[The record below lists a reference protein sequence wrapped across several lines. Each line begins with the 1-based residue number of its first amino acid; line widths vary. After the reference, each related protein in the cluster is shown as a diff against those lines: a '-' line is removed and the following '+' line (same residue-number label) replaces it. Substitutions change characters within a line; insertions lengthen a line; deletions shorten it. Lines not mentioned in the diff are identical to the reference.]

1 MSITKKCTPK
11 LIIFYIENRLWK
23 SNFDTFWHLL
33 INPILKIQWFLLSM
47 LILRQKPFYFCAPL
61 RKLYN
66 PYCHNVSI
74 AGRVAGYSKRRS
86 TWLVFP
92 HGKVPRGLRSYK
104 HLPYILYTIMTLSS
118 NSPIPVP
125 SNLINWEYIGN
136 EALSQMPEK
145 NRSELKLTIILIWLS
160 FLQVRPFS
168 FFHYKQLKWL
178 ASKYPDTHLSS
189 VIKH

>member
-1 MSITKKCTPK
+1 MILIDQIKAPSDGPGKGRPPIFEPK
-11 LIIFYIENRLWK
+11 EANAK
-23 SNFDTFWHLL
+23 
-33 INPILKIQWFLLSM
+33 LKVS
-47 LILRQKPFYFCAPL
+47 RQKGFNFFLPFWLCKRYGFSTAFT
-61 RKLYN
+61 Y
-66 PYCHNVSI
+66 VSI

-168 FFHYKQLKWL
+168 SFHYKQLKWL

>member
-1 MSITKKCTPK
+1 MRKIW
-11 LIIFYIENRLWK
+11 IIFDVENWLWK
-23 SNFDTFWHLL
+23 SNVGTFWHLP
-33 INPILKIQWFLLSM
+33 INPFLKIQWFLLSM

-118 NSPIPVP
+118 NSPIQVP
-125 SNLINWEYIGN
+125 FNSFNWEYIGN
-136 EALSQMPEK
+136 TALSQMSEK
-145 NRSELKLTIILIWLS
+145 NRSELKLTIFYLWLS
-160 FLQVRPFS
+160 FHRVWPFS
-168 FFHYKQLKWL
+168 FFHFKQLK
-178 ASKYPDTHLSS
+178 
-189 VIKH
+189 